1 MGQRVREIFQNLTKF
16 DKLCK
21 KWYNKKVVDKGGIC
35 FMQKISKGK
44 LKAIKLICTILIL
57 ILLSG
62 FGVMTVAT
70 NLNSVKIELSNGYEL
85 TVLTSKTN
93 VDEILND
100 NNIIVKEDENVSPSV
115 EGAISSD
122 KTIKISKKSEQ
133 EIEVAKVS
141 ESGVDAT
148 LDSLLEAYSNI
159 IEKIEVIEESI
170 PFETVTKDVSDGAE
184 STRNQVV
191 QQGKEGLK
199 RVTYKVKYKDDTE
212 IERTQISEEI
222 LEEPVNKI
230 VQVKSNVVSSRSE
243 TPVRGAVTG
252 SVAEYQAYAKQ
263 RVYDYGWSDADFNA
277 LVNLWNRESGWSVTN
292 RNRSSGAYGIPQALP
307 ASKMSSA
314 GSDYLTNYKTQI
326 NWGLSYIKSRYGSP
340 SNAWNSFKAKGWY

>member
-1 MGQRVREIFQNLTKF
+1 MHKLSKNKLT
-16 DKLCK
+16 
-21 KWYNKKVVDKGGIC
+21 I
-35 FMQKISKGK
+35 
-44 LKAIKLICTILIL
+44 IKLTCTFLIL

-62 FGVMTVAT
+62 FGVMAVAT
-70 NLNSVKIELSNGYEL
+70 NLNSVKIELSNGYEM

-93 VDEILND
+93 VKDILED
-100 NNIIVKEDENVSPSV
+100 NNIIVNEDEKVSPNQD
-115 EGAISSD
+115 ENISSD
-122 KTIKISKKSEQ
+122 KNIKITKKSEQ
-133 EIEVAKVS
+133 EVEVAKVS
-141 ESGVDAT
+141 ESGIDAT
-148 LDSLLEAYSNI
+148 LDSLLEAYNTI
-159 IEKIEVIEESI
+159 IEKIETIEEAI
-170 PFETVTKDVSDGAE
+170 PFETITKDISDGAE
-184 STRNQVV
+184 STRNQVI

-199 RVTYKVKYKDDTE
+199 RVTYKVKYQNDIE

-222 LEEPVNKI
+222 VEEPVNKI

-340 SNAWNSFKAKGWY
+340 SKAWSSFRSKGWY

>member
-1 MGQRVREIFQNLTKF
+1 MHKLSKNKLT
-16 DKLCK
+16 
-21 KWYNKKVVDKGGIC
+21 I
-35 FMQKISKGK
+35 
-44 LKAIKLICTILIL
+44 IKLTCTFLIL

-62 FGVMTVAT
+62 FGVMAVAT
-70 NLNSVKIELSNGYEL
+70 NLNSVKIELSNGYEM

-93 VDEILND
+93 VKDILED
-100 NNIIVKEDENVSPSV
+100 NNIIVNEDEKVSPNQD
-115 EGAISSD
+115 ENISSD
-122 KTIKISKKSEQ
+122 KNIKITKKSEQ
-133 EIEVAKVS
+133 EVEVAKVS
-141 ESGVDAT
+141 ESGIDAT
-148 LDSLLEAYSNI
+148 LDSLLEAYNTI
-159 IEKIEVIEESI
+159 IEKIETIEEAI
-170 PFETVTKDVSDGAE
+170 PFETITKDISDGAE
-184 STRNQVV
+184 STRNQVI

-199 RVTYKVKYKDDTE
+199 RVTYKVKYQNDIE

-222 LEEPVNKI
+222 VEEPVNKI

-252 SVAEYQAYAKQ
+252 SVAEYQAYARQ

-277 LVNLWNRESGWSVTN
+277 LVNLWNRESGWNVTN
-292 RNRSSGAYGIPQALP
+292 KNRSSGAYGIPQALP

-340 SNAWNSFKAKGWY
+340 SKAWNSFKAKGWY

>member
-1 MGQRVREIFQNLTKF
+1 MHKLSKNKLT
-16 DKLCK
+16 
-21 KWYNKKVVDKGGIC
+21 I
-35 FMQKISKGK
+35 
-44 LKAIKLICTILIL
+44 IKLTCTFLIL

-62 FGVMTVAT
+62 FGVMAVAT
-70 NLNSVKIELSNGYEL
+70 NLNSVKIELSNGYEM

-93 VDEILND
+93 VKDILED
-100 NNIIVKEDENVSPSV
+100 NNIIVNEDEKVSPNQD
-115 EGAISSD
+115 ENISSD
-122 KTIKISKKSEQ
+122 KNIKITKKSEQ
-133 EIEVAKVS
+133 EVEVAKVS
-141 ESGVDAT
+141 ESGIDAT
-148 LDSLLEAYSNI
+148 LDSLLEAYNTI
-159 IEKIEVIEESI
+159 IEKIETIEEAI
-170 PFETVTKDVSDGAE
+170 PFETITKDISDGAE
-184 STRNQVV
+184 STRNQVI

-199 RVTYKVKYKDDTE
+199 RVTYKVKYQNDIE

-222 LEEPVNKI
+222 VEEPVNKI

-252 SVAEYQAYAKQ
+252 SVAEYQAYARQ

-277 LVNLWNRESGWSVTN
+277 LVNLWNRESGWNVTN
-292 RNRSSGAYGIPQALP
+292 KNRSSGAYGIPQALP

-340 SNAWNSFKAKGWY
+340 SNAWSSFRAKGWY